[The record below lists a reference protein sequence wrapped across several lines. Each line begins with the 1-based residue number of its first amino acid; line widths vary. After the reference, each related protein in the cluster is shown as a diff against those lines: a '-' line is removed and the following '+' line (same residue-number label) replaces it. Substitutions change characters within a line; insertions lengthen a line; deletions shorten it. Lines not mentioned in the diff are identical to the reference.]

1 MTVSIRNWRLLAG
14 KRRNDILIPP
24 SPIRQRSGSF
34 NFWRSRA
41 FAITSHACIRYQG
54 TFQHELTHG
63 QTSKHPP
70 LSTHTHRRHTPPKIS
85 GGKSS
90 SIPGNGFMDAEFS
103 SEESE
108 GQDKIE
114 TSKLAV
120 KDVLAT
126 SIWNTCVFI
135 YAVCNQEFKKG
146 YIYCVTKH
154 ESPWEP
160 NAAERSLPYFY
171 LRLWMRAGISL
182 CGWEMETQTW
192 CGRNE
197 TSKRMQKREE
207 LLIPN

>member
-1 MTVSIRNWRLLAG
+1 MISWSLHLPSGKGRGASISEGHVLLLSQVMHALGTKARFNMNWPMGKLASIY
-14 KRRNDILIPP
+14 R
-24 SPIRQRSGSF
+24 
-34 NFWRSRA
+34 WA
-41 FAITSHACIRYQG
+41 H
-54 TFQHELTHG
+54 
-63 QTSKHPP
+63 
-70 LSTHTHRRHTPPKIS
+70 THTHRRHTPPKIS

-126 SIWNTCVFI
+126 SIWKTCVFI